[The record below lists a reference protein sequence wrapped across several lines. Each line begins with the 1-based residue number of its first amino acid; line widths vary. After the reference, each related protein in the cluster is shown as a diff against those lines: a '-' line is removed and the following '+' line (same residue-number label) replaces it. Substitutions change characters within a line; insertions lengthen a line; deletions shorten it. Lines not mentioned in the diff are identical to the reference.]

1 MKQHSAWRRGV
12 HGTSRFAW
20 RWIRRAIYALIA
32 LLLAVAAGFA
42 GYAVLLLPDLAPW
55 HTDRLEH
62 EFDARRDAQLDFAGY
77 QALEQQLFAGLQAW
91 QAAHADT
98 PGIANTRF
106 DPNGA
111 PARLSGGAPF
121 NRSYRLEVTS
131 GPVRASAL
139 LVHGLTD
146 SPYSMRALA
155 ETLNARGV
163 EVTVLRLPGH
173 GTLPSMLTHVS
184 LADWQAAVRMAAR
197 DAAAR
202 RPAGAP
208 FYLAGYSTGGTL
220 VLSHALAALDD
231 STLPRATRLFL
242 IAPAIRIAPGAG
254 LANLLDAAA
263 VLPVAKLQKVKWQ
276 DLGPEYDPYKFN
288 SFPVNATRLVH
299 AATRGLQEQL
309 QTATQS
315 GKLAQLPPIMAW
327 QSLVDSTI
335 GTRPLVELLFSRLDG
350 KQHELVLFDI
360 NSDRRLQS
368 VASAAPPALRA
379 ELVARPRT
387 WQLTLVGNA
396 DVTGLEVTVRN
407 FGASSATSGAA
418 SNTTSNATSSAS
430 NPPGATASQG
440 ATIVGATDPALTATT
455 LRWPADVISLSH
467 VALPFRPDDPVY
479 GLLPGS
485 GANGLPSLGSVS
497 LRGEAG
503 ALLFPL
509 GALTRLRSNPF
520 WNVIETQ
527 VQARV
532 DQDLQAAP
540 AAR

>member
-1 MKQHSAWRRGV
+1 
-12 HGTSRFAW
+12 
-20 RWIRRAIYALIA
+20 
-32 LLLAVAAGFA
+32 
-42 GYAVLLLPDLAPW
+42 
-55 HTDRLEH
+55 
-62 EFDARRDAQLDFAGY
+62 
-77 QALEQQLFAGLQAW
+77 
-91 QAAHADT
+91 
-98 PGIANTRF
+98 
-106 DPNGA
+106 
-111 PARLSGGAPF
+111 
-121 NRSYRLEVTS
+121 
-131 GPVRASAL
+131 
-139 LVHGLTD
+139 
-146 SPYSMRALA
+146 
-155 ETLNARGV
+155 
-163 EVTVLRLPGH
+163 
-173 GTLPSMLTHVS
+173 
-184 LADWQAAVRMAAR
+184 
-197 DAAAR
+197 
-202 RPAGAP
+202 
-208 FYLAGYSTGGTL
+208 
-220 VLSHALAALDD
+220 
-231 STLPRATRLFL
+231 
-242 IAPAIRIAPGAG
+242 
-254 LANLLDAAA
+254 
-263 VLPVAKLQKVKWQ
+263 
-276 DLGPEYDPYKFN
+276 
-288 SFPVNATRLVH
+288 
-299 AATRGLQEQL
+299 
-309 QTATQS
+309 
-315 GKLAQLPPIMAW
+315 
-327 QSLVDSTI
+327 
-335 GTRPLVELLFSRLDG
+335 
-350 KQHELVLFDI
+350 
-360 NSDRRLQS
+360 LQS